1 MKELL
6 NHEVFRLFEQ
16 ISAIPRESGN
26 EKAISNWI
34 KSWCEERCLP
44 VKQDDIFNLTVT
56 KPASPGYESH
66 SPLLL
71 QAHIDMVCE
80 KANDS
85 THDFTRDPITFKVEG
100 DWLSSATGTTLGADN
115 GIGVACAMAILDN
128 NELEHPPIEV
138 AFTVQEETTFD
149 GAESID
155 VSGLK
160 SRRMINLDH
169 ANERELIVGS
179 CGGVGVE
186 MTMPL
191 DRSEEIPEDCKAFRV
206 FLTGL
211 RGGHSGEDI
220 HRGRGNAIQM
230 LVRVLEDLSLPV
242 VRITGGTNRLAIP
255 REAEAVVLTG
265 DEDILRKGLESLE
278 ETYRKEFGNS
288 APDLRLGYEETE
300 LGTPMT
306 GESFSAIAAIMRL
319 HPNGIMRMNENFN
332 CVESSNN
339 IGIIST
345 EGDRLK
351 LVSEIRGGH
360 QSTVDDIT
368 RTIELVAAL
377 FGAKVSFFDRYVPW
391 EFSASSE
398 LRELAVKVYKEHFN
412 EEMRQLA
419 VHAGLECGF
428 FANKIPGMDI
438 ISIGPDCENFH
449 SPQERVSI
457 SSTKRFYQFL
467 TGLLSKL

>member
-44 VKQDDIFNLTVT
+44 VKQDDIFNLIVT

-186 MTMPL
+186 MTMPF

-265 DEDILRKGLESLE
+265 DEDLLRKGLESLE
-278 ETYRKEFGNS
+278 ETYRKEFGDS

-300 LGTPMT
+300 PDTPMT

-339 IGIIST
+339 IGIISA
-345 EGDRLK
+345 EEDRLK

>member
-44 VKQDDIFNLTVT
+44 VKQDDIFNLIVT

-265 DEDILRKGLESLE
+265 DEDLLRKGLESLE
-278 ETYRKEFGNS
+278 ETYRKEFGDS

-300 LGTPMT
+300 PDTPMT

-339 IGIIST
+339 IGIISA
-345 EGDRLK
+345 EEDRLK

>member
-44 VKQDDIFNLTVT
+44 VNQDDIFNLIVT

-138 AFTVQEETTFD
+138 TFTVQEETTFD

-265 DEDILRKGLESLE
+265 DEDLLQKGLESLE
-278 ETYRKEFGNS
+278 ETYRKEFGDS

-300 LGTPMT
+300 PDTPMT

-339 IGIIST
+339 IGIISA
-345 EGDRLK
+345 EEDRLK

-368 RTIELVAAL
+368 RTIELVATL

-398 LRELAVKVYKEHFN
+398 LRELAVKVYKEHFD
-412 EEMRQLA
+412 EDMRQLA

>member
-6 NHEVFRLFEQ
+6 NHEVFKLFEQ

-26 EKAISNWI
+26 EKAISDWI
-34 KSWCEERCLP
+34 KEWCEERSLS
-44 VKQDDIFNLTVT
+44 VVQDDIFNLTVT
-56 KPASPGYESH
+56 KPASPGCESH
-66 SPLLL
+66 SPILL

-85 THDFTRDPITFKVEG
+85 IHDFTKDPITFKVDG

-115 GIGVACAMAILDN
+115 GIGVACAMAVLDDS
-128 NELEHPPIEV
+128 ELKHPPIEV

-149 GAESID
+149 GAENID
-155 VSGLK
+155 VSSLK

-191 DRSEEIPEDCKAFRV
+191 DRSKEMPEDCKAYRV

-211 RGGHSGEDI
+211 LGGHSGEDI

-230 LVRVLEDLSLPV
+230 LVRTVEDLSLPV

-255 REAEAVVLTG
+255 REAEAVVLNS
-265 DEDILRKGLESLE
+265 DEELLRSGLRSLE
-278 ETYRKEFGNS
+278 ETYRKEFGDS
-288 APDLRLGYEETE
+288 VPDLHLGFEETE
-300 LGTPMT
+300 LGMPLT

-339 IGIIST
+339 IGILSA
-345 EGDRLK
+345 EGDTLK

-360 QSTVDDIT
+360 QSTVDDIA

-377 FGAKVSFFDRYVPW
+377 FGAKVSFFGSYVPW
-391 EFSASSE
+391 EFSADSE
-398 LRELAVKVYKEHFN
+398 LREVASKVYRQRFGED
-412 EEMRQLA
+412 MRQLA

-428 FANKIPGMDI
+428 FANKISGMDI

-467 TGLLSKL
+467 TGLLSEL